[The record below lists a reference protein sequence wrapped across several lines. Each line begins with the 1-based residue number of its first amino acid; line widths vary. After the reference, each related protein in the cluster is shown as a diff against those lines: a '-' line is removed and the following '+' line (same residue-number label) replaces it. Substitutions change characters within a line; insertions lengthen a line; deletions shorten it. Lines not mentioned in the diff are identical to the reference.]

1 MGASIT
7 TQDAVVVNLV
17 GQLKVKDEQGNIRDV
32 KIGDVI
38 RSGEQLIFSPQ
49 AKFNLE
55 YEDGTLTTQANL
67 LEQTP
72 SQETASNSGDTDS
85 ANQLTDVPVALDPEI
100 AALQAQ
106 ILAGDDPTQGLP
118 ETAAGAGTAGNEG
131 GSDFVTLGRTGD
143 ETLAGAGW
151 DTAGFTLAADT
162 PPETVIIP
170 EQTFAAPT
178 LTSASFS
185 IFEAN
190 LPQGSDP
197 SSLLTKLAAN
207 IQANA
212 EAGIASL
219 TINGID
225 IINNGQ
231 FAGPIVINTE
241 NGVLTIT
248 GFDSSTGQF
257 VYDYTLN
264 SSVDHSASDQLQ
276 FVFNIELV
284 DGAGNVANGSIT
296 VNVIDDQPE
305 GFADTNSVTEDS
317 PAQIAGNLLANDTL
331 GADSAEVTA
340 ITNAQGTSVAVS
352 TSNTI
357 QGEFGLLTIFT
368 DGSYTYQL
376 NNDSS
381 DVQSLALGEQV
392 IESFNYLLTDNDGDS
407 VLVPLTITITG
418 TNDIPIITPPSGG
431 EGNQDYDAGT
441 VIEAGNED
449 DGTVVSGIATVSG
462 ILEATDADIGAVLS
476 WSFTPEI
483 TNTTD
488 YGIFSINAD
497 TGEWIYTLD
506 NALADSL
513 AEGQSAEETFLVTV
527 TDEFGATD
535 TQVVTITIQGTNDSP
550 ILFLDESDS
559 ASGTVIEAGNADN
572 GNVINGVNSI
582 SGTLSVS
589 DVDVK
594 VSGDPSWSFAPEV
607 TNSTNYGTFSID
619 ANTGEWTYTLDNA
632 LANSLAEGQ
641 SAVETFLVTVTDEF
655 GAIDTQVV
663 TITIQGTNDAPE
675 TYDLVASGPE
685 DTSVVIPELSGSD
698 LDGSVVSFV
707 IDSLPDNGIL
717 MLNGEAVTLGMT
729 ILVADANV
737 ITFIP
742 NEDWNGQTTFTYHAI
757 DNDGLADS
765 TPATVTITV
774 TPVNDGPFAEDDS
787 FSINEGALAQ
797 GNVITHND
805 GDNLVDSDG
814 GDGGTLVVTEVN
826 GIALVFDVDGW
837 SQDFTIDGGTLRIKA
852 DGTFEY
858 QHDGSDPT
866 QTPPSFEYT
875 LSDGTDTDTATV
887 TITVTPVNDGPF
899 AEDDSFS
906 INEGALAQGNVIT
919 HNDGDNLV
927 DSDGGDGGTLV
938 VTEVNGI
945 ALVFDVDGWSQD
957 FTIDGGTLRIKA
969 DGTFEYQHDGSDPT
983 QTPPSFEYTL
993 SDGTDTD
1000 TATVTITVTPVND
1013 GPFAEDDSFSINE
1026 GALAQGNVIT
1036 HNDGD
1041 NLVDSDGGDGGT
1053 LVVTEVNG
1061 IALVFDVDGWSQD
1074 FTIDGGTLRIKADGT
1089 FEYQHDGSDPTQ
1101 TPPSFEYTLSDG
1113 TDTDTATVT
1122 ITVTPVND
1130 GPFAEDDSFSINE
1143 GALAQGN
1150 VITHNDGDN
1159 LVDSDG
1165 GDGGTLVVTEVNGIA
1180 LVFDVDGWSQ
1190 DFTID
1195 GGTLRIKADGTFEY
1209 QHDGSDPTQTP
1220 PSFEYTLSDGT
1231 DTDTATVTI
1240 TVTPVN
1246 DGPFAEDDSFS
1257 INEGALAQ
1265 GNVIT
1270 HNDGDNLVD
1279 SDGGDGGTLVVT
1291 EVNGIALVF
1300 DVDGWSQDFTIDGGT
1315 LRIKA
1320 DGTFEYQ
1327 HDGSDPTQ
1335 TPPSFE
1341 YTLSDGT
1348 DTDTAT
1354 VTITVTPVNDGPFA
1368 EDDSFS
1374 INEGALAQGNVIT
1387 HNDGDNLV
1395 DSDGGD
1401 GGTLVVTEVN
1411 GIALVFDVDGWS
1423 QDFTIDGGTLRIKAD
1438 GTFEYQHD
1446 GSDPTQTPPSFE
1458 YTLSDGTDTDTATV
1472 TITVTPV
1479 NDGPFAEDDSF
1490 SINEGA
1496 LAQGNVIT
1504 HNDGDNLVDS
1514 DGGDGGTLV
1523 VTEVNGIALVFDVDG
1538 WSQDFTID
1546 GGTLRIKADG
1556 TFEYQ
1561 HDGSDPTQTP
1571 PSFEYT
1577 LSDGTDTDTATV
1589 TITVTPVNDGPFAE
1603 DDSFS
1608 INEGALAQGNVIT
1621 HNDGDNLVDS
1631 DGGDGGTLVVT
1642 EVNGIALVFDVDGWS
1657 QDFTIDGGTL
1667 RIKADGTFEYQHDGS
1682 DPTQTPPSFEYTLS
1696 DGTDTDTATVTITV
1710 TPVNDGPFAE
1720 DDSFSINEGAL
1731 AQGNVIT
1738 HNDGDNLV
1746 DSDGGDGGTL
1756 VVTEV
1761 NGIALVF
1768 DVDGWSQDF
1777 TIDGGTLRIK
1787 ADGTFEYQHD
1797 GSDPTQTPPSFEY
1810 TLSDGTDTD
1819 TATVT
1824 ITVTPVND
1832 GPFAEDD
1839 SFSINEGALAQGNVI
1854 THNDGDNLVDS
1865 DGGDGGTLVVT
1876 EVNGI
1881 ALVFDVDGW
1890 SQDFTIDGGT
1900 LRIKADGTF
1909 EYQHDGSDPTQTPPS
1924 FEYTLSD
1931 GTDTDTATVTITVT
1945 PVNDLPVINAG
1956 STVVSEEGLS
1966 AGIID
1971 NIGDPSDE
1979 TDLKTNDG
1987 VITFTDPD
1995 ATDSSAF
2002 AISLSGPSIGV
2013 YSDGQ
2018 LVSWSWNSQTNTLTG
2033 SVDNTAIMTIVLGS
2047 VTGDTSGYSVAYT
2060 VNLLGPV
2067 DHALNSIED
2076 IMQLNFGVTI
2086 NDDSADV
2093 STTFSV
2099 TVEDDSGVDEVDESL
2114 VHDIS
2119 HSIGSTVT
2127 ADLFNPGADDFGSV
2141 NFELITTGLQHDG
2154 YDLVYTMNGNTLTA
2168 TANGVDVFTLTAVL
2182 DADGHYDYQ
2191 FVLLQ
2196 EVDQEAVIDYNIG
2209 SAPAGNNLTYYVD
2222 FDGSIYAQN
2231 GQATSVISTITG
2243 YTNGISSQIN
2253 SNSHGIGVGPQTSIS
2268 ENESIKI
2275 EYGVDGTSL
2284 LAIDLGTNNN
2294 GNHTGS
2300 ANIQYIITY
2309 SDNSTKVVDITTTN
2323 GVFLIEELEHNGL
2336 SIMSIEIFHVSGED
2350 FQINGLSSSGVVFN
2364 TPIDLEFAYT
2374 ATDNDGDAIPFTN
2387 DNNGH
2392 FYITL
2397 TPDNYVP
2404 NAIDNA
2410 YKVDSGGIISSNVI
2424 TDDTGSGSDTDANGD
2439 NLKVTHING
2448 AELTFVNGVATVNV
2462 AGGVLTIQED
2472 GSYTY
2477 QHNGNSSAPV
2487 RFTYEISDGNGGTD
2501 SAAVDIEIF
2510 NHQTLNPGDDTH
2522 QGSDGNDLIVS
2533 DTTSIIPGENY
2544 NIAFLIDTSGSMG
2557 NSGVNTARSQILS
2570 VIEQLIT
2577 NANLPNSGSV
2587 NVLLVD
2593 FASSAQTL
2601 ISIDLTANDALAQI
2615 STAMASM
2622 SSGGQTNYYAA
2633 FNEVYDWFATGLASQ
2648 NSGSNLT
2655 YFITDGRPTS
2665 DGGIPGSSYQNGL
2678 AAFNLLS
2685 ALSIIQAIGLGN
2697 NINTNILEDFDSDGQ
2712 VLNNVDVSNLADAI
2726 LQSSLLPGND
2736 VITAGEGHDI
2746 VFGDLAQFTGISTQG
2761 YDALKEYV
2769 ATQTNIDI
2777 NDISDVEIHGYI
2789 SEHTEEFDISGAD
2802 DGSDTIYGGNGND
2815 ILFGQG
2821 DNDILIGGV
2830 GSDILIGGTGS
2841 DTMDAGVDTDRDTF
2855 VWNLGSADGSTDT
2868 LVNFDVNYDA
2878 LDLSSIL
2885 IDEETGNFSLDE
2897 YLEFNFSGGNTGIS
2911 VDANHDGLTD
2921 LIIIVENVD
2930 LTANN
2935 SLSDNQV
2942 ISNLLNN
2949 ENLIIDTI
2957 P

>member
-67 LEQTP
+67 VEQTP
-72 SQETASNSGDTDS
+72 IQEVASDSGDTDS

-151 DTAGFTLAADT
+151 DTTGFTLAADT
-162 PPETVIIP
+162 PPETEIIP

-248 GFDSSTGQF
+248 EFDSSTGQF
-257 VYDYTLN
+257 IYDYTLN
-264 SSVDHSASDQLQ
+264 SNVDHSANDQQQ

-296 VNVIDDQPE
+296 VNVVDDQPE
-305 GFADTNSVTEDS
+305 GLADTNSVSEDGA
-317 PAQIAGNLLANDTL
+317 AQIAGNLLANDTL

-352 TSNTI
+352 TSNAI
-357 QGEFGLLTIFT
+357 QGEFGLLTIFA

-381 DVQSLALGEQV
+381 DIQSLALGEQI

-418 TNDIPIITPPSGG
+418 TNDTPIITPPLSGEET
-431 EGNQDYDAGT
+431 EGYSSGT

-449 DGTVVSGIATVSG
+449 DNTIILGVEFVNG
-462 ILEATDADIGAVLS
+462 ILEATDPDTGAVLT
-476 WSFTPEI
+476 WSGD
-483 TNTTD
+483 NTGS
-488 YGIFSINAD
+488 YGSFSINS
-497 TGEWIYTLD
+497 TNGEWTYTLD
-506 NALADSL
+506 NDAADSL
-513 AEGQSAEETFLVTV
+513 AEGQSAIDTFLVTVTDEFGATDTQVVTITVLGTNDSPVITSTEVDATGAVTEFDENAQPAGSQIATGTLTVSDVDDGASHTWSGNDTSTYGSFNIDPITGEWTYTLDNNAATPLSEGQQVIETFLVTV

-535 TQVVTITIQGTNDSP
+535 TQVVTITIT
-550 ILFLDESDS
+550 
-559 ASGTVIEAGNADN
+559 
-572 GNVINGVNSI
+572 
-582 SGTLSVS
+582 
-589 DVDVK
+589 
-594 VSGDPSWSFAPEV
+594 
-607 TNSTNYGTFSID
+607 
-619 ANTGEWTYTLDNA
+619 
-632 LANSLAEGQ
+632 
-641 SAVETFLVTVTDEF
+641 
-655 GAIDTQVV
+655 
-663 TITIQGTNDAPE
+663 GTNDAPE
-675 TYDLVASGPE
+675 TYDLIVSGAE
-685 DTSVVIPELSGSD
+685 DTAIIVPELIGTD
-698 LDGSVVSFV
+698 LDGTVVSFI
-707 IDSLPDNGIL
+707 IDSLPDNGTLI
-717 MLNGEAVTLGMT
+717 LNGVPVTIGMT
-729 ILVADANV
+729 VLVAEAANLS
-737 ITFIP
+737 FIP
-742 NEDWNGQTTFTYHAI
+742 EDDWNGQTTFTYHAI

-814 GDGGTLVVTEVN
+814 GDGGTLIVTEVN
-826 GIALVFDVDGW
+826 GVALTFDPDGW
-837 SQDFTIDGGTLRIKA
+837 SQNFSIDNGTLRIKA

-927 DSDGGDGGTLV
+927 DSDGGDGGTLI
-938 VTEVNGI
+938 VTEVNGV
-945 ALVFDVDGWSQD
+945 ALTFDPDGWSQN
-957 FTIDGGTLRIKA
+957 FSIDNGTLRIKA

-1053 LVVTEVNG
+1053 LIVTEVNG
-1061 IALVFDVDGWSQD
+1061 VALTFDPDGWSQN
-1074 FTIDGGTLRIKADGT
+1074 FSIDNGTLRIKADGT

-1165 GDGGTLVVTEVNGIA
+1165 GDGGTLIVTEVNGVA
-1180 LVFDVDGWSQ
+1180 LTFDPDGWSQ
-1190 DFTID
+1190 NFSID
-1195 GGTLRIKADGTFEY
+1195 NGTLRIKADGTFEY

-1279 SDGGDGGTLVVT
+1279 SDGGDGGTLIVT
-1291 EVNGIALVF
+1291 EVNGVALTF
-1300 DVDGWSQDFTIDGGT
+1300 DPDGWSQNFSIDNGT

-1401 GGTLVVTEVN
+1401 GGTLIVTEVN
-1411 GIALVFDVDGWS
+1411 GVALTFDPDGWS
-1423 QDFTIDGGTLRIKAD
+1423 QNFSIDNGTLRIKADGTFEYQHDGSDPTQTPPSFEYTLSDGTDTDTATVTITITPVNDGPFAEDDSFSINEGALAQGNVITHNDGDNLVDSDGGDGGTLIVTEVNGVALTFDPDGWSQNFSIDNGTLRIKAD

-1514 DGGDGGTLV
+1514 DGGDGGTLI
-1523 VTEVNGIALVFDVDG
+1523 VTEVNGVALTFDPDG
-1538 WSQDFTID
+1538 WSQNFSID
-1546 GGTLRIKADG
+1546 NGTLRIKADG

-1589 TITVTPVNDGPFAE
+1589 TITITPVNDGPFAE

-1631 DGGDGGTLVVT
+1631 DGGDGGTLIVT
-1642 EVNGIALVFDVDGWS
+1642 EVNGVALTFDPDGWS
-1657 QDFTIDGGTL
+1657 Q
-1667 RIKADGTFEYQHDGS
+1667 
-1682 DPTQTPPSFEYTLS
+1682 
-1696 DGTDTDTATVTITV
+1696 
-1710 TPVNDGPFAE
+1710 N
-1720 DDSFSINEGAL
+1720 FSI
-1731 AQGNVIT
+1731 
-1738 HNDGDNLV
+1738 DN
-1746 DSDGGDGGTL
+1746 
-1756 VVTEV
+1756 
-1761 NGIALVF
+1761 
-1768 DVDGWSQDF
+1768 
-1777 TIDGGTLRIK
+1777 
-1787 ADGTFEYQHD
+1787 
-1797 GSDPTQTPPSFEY
+1797 
-1810 TLSDGTDTD
+1810 
-1819 TATVT
+1819 
-1824 ITVTPVND
+1824 
-1832 GPFAEDD
+1832 
-1839 SFSINEGALAQGNVI
+1839 
-1854 THNDGDNLVDS
+1854 
-1865 DGGDGGTLVVT
+1865 
-1876 EVNGI
+1876 
-1881 ALVFDVDGW
+1881 
-1890 SQDFTIDGGT
+1890 GT

-1956 STVVSEEGLS
+1956 ATVVSEEGLL
-1966 AGIID
+1966 AGITD
-1971 NIGDPSDE
+1971 NIGDPSDD

-1995 ATDSSAF
+1995 AADSSAF
-2002 AISLSGPSIGV
+2002 AISLSGPSIDV

-2033 SVDNTAIMTIVLGS
+2033 SVGNTAIMTIVLGS
-2047 VTGDTSGYSVAYT
+2047 VTGDASGYSVAYT
-2060 VNLLGPV
+2060 VNLLAPV

-2076 IMQLNFGVTI
+2076 IMQLSFGVTI
-2086 NDDSADV
+2086 NDGSADV

-2099 TVEDDSGVDEVDESL
+2099 TIEDDSGVDQVDESL

-2127 ADLFNPGADDFGSV
+2127 ADLFNPGADGFGSV
-2141 NFELITTGLQHDG
+2141 DFELITTGLQHDG

-2168 TANGVDVFTLTAVL
+2168 TANSVDVFTLTAVL

-2196 EVDQEAVIDYNIG
+2196 EVDQEAIIDYNIG

-2222 FDGSIYAQN
+2222 SDGSIYAQN

-2284 LAIDLGTNNN
+2284 LAINLGTNNN
-2294 GNHTGS
+2294 GSHTGS

-2350 FQINGLSSSGVVFN
+2350 FQINGLSSSGVIFN

-2439 NLKVTHING
+2439 NLRVTHING

-2577 NANLPNSGSV
+2577 NANQPNSGTV

-2601 ISIDLTANDALAQI
+2601 ISINLTANDVLSQI
-2615 STAMASM
+2615 STAMESM

-2665 DGGIPGSSYQNGL
+2665 DGGIPNSSYQNGL

-2712 VLNNVDVSNLADAI
+2712 ILNNVDVNNLANAI

-2736 VITAGEGHDI
+2736 VITADEGHDI
-2746 VFGDLAQFTGISTQG
+2746 VFGDLAQFAGISTQG
-2761 YDALKEYV
+2761 YEALKEYV

-2802 DGSDTIYGGNGND
+2802 DGGDTIYGGNGND

-2830 GSDILIGGTGS
+2830 GSDVLIGGTGS
-2841 DTMDAGVDTDRDTF
+2841 DTMDAGIDTDRDTF
-2855 VWNLGSADGSTDT
+2855 VWNQGSADGSTDT
-2868 LVNFDVNYDA
+2868 LINFDVNYDA
-2878 LDLSSIL
+2878 LDLSNIL
-2885 IDEETGNFSLDE
+2885 IDEETGNFSLE
-2897 YLEFNFSGGNTGIS
+2897 QYLEFNFSGGNTEIS

-2921 LIIIVENVD
+2921 LIIVIENVD

-2935 SLSDNQV
+2935 SLSDNQ
-2942 ISNLLNN
+2942 IITNLLNN
-2949 ENLIIDTI
+2949 ENLVIDTI